1 MRCWIPILFGKTKV
15 NDVNLQNNQ
24 FSVPVASMASE
35 HLIAALTCYSYTN
48 SSYAWVEI
56 CTILS

>member
-1 MRCWIPILFGKTKV
+1 VLMRCWIPILFGKTKV
-15 NDVNLQNNQ
+15 NDVNLQNIQ

-48 SSYAWVEI
+48 SSYA
-56 CTILS
+56 